1 MTALIVLAAVVLVGT
16 FSFGVGREKSDKPYS
31 QSETDIYP
39 GVTKGE
45 GQEINGTVKNLSLSP
60 QKGLCAVFLESET
73 GNLHFSIMPS
83 KECQLFQ
90 KGSKVKVR
98 IWTETQIK
106 VTKIELQK

>member
-1 MTALIVLAAVVLVGT
+1 MTALIVLAAVVFVGT
-16 FSFGVGREKSDKPYS
+16 FSFGVGRGKSDKVYS
-31 QSETDIYP
+31 RNETDIYS

-45 GQEINGTVKNLSLSP
+45 GQEINAVVTDLSLSP
-60 QKGLCAVFLESET
+60 QKDLCAVFLESET
-73 GNLHFSIMPS
+73 GSPHFSIMPS

-98 IWTETQIK
+98 LWTETQVK